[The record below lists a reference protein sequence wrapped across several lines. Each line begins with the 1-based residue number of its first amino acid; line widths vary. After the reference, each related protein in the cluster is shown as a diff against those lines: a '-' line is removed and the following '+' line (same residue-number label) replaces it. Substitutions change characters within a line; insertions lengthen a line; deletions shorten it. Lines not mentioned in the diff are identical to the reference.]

1 MISPQLGRAA
11 LRIAM
16 FLVVT
21 SLIPL
26 PFVKPGSAEFV
37 VTVITLGIGVGF
49 GVMVFILVRRGLR

>member
-1 MISPQLGRAA
+1 MISPPLGRAA

-21 SLIPL
+21 SLMLL

-37 VTVITLGIGVGF
+37 VTVVTLIIGVGF
-49 GVMVFILVRRGLR
+49 GVVLLILVRRGVR